1 MRTLDTIQLNRQKLN
16 LQSYPKPKKQFVC
29 LYLRQNDYYAIY
41 FADSNSHQG
50 EIKWET
56 FSYIFNKVIF
66 LVLFH
71 IFECWGLHKK
81 QVFICIK
88 FHIIMITKS
97 FRPAYKEIYFKSWL
111 N

>member
-50 EIKWET
+50 EIK
-56 FSYIFNKVIF
+56 
-66 LVLFH
+66 
-71 IFECWGLHKK
+71 
-81 QVFICIK
+81 
-88 FHIIMITKS
+88 
-97 FRPAYKEIYFKSWL
+97 
-111 N
+111 